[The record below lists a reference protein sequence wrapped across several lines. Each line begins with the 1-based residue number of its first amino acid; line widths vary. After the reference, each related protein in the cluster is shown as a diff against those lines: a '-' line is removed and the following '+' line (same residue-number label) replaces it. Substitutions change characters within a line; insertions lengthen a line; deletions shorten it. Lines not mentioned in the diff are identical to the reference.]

1 MKLLISKQPLAL
13 LIVITLL
20 SISNGQDDCNSLNCV
35 LPNCN
40 CKSSN
45 IPHGLSK
52 DVVPQLVMITFDDA
66 VTIDN
71 YETYSHLMT
80 GITNPNGCPIS
91 ATFFVSH
98 EYTNYKTVQQLHSQ
112 GHEIASH
119 SISHRFPPSWWET
132 ANYTDWYS
140 EIQGQREMLSTWAHI
155 DKSEIKGMRA
165 PFLQPGGNWQ
175 FQIISDLKR
184 DGFKYDASLVSYIH
198 KIDPYA
204 PPIWPYTLDF
214 PSVDDC
220 GVKPCPD
227 WTFRGLWEIPLVE
240 YEDKDGTLCAMLD
253 ECDTSRSEEEL
264 YNVIMKNF
272 ENHYNTNRAPFGIY
286 MHSPWLKN
294 PSNFNVVRR
303 FMQDISTRGDV
314 WFVSQ
319 SKVLDWIQNPKTLQS
334 MDTFSPF
341 NCWLH
346 HSPWVCTDDQSIT
359 CVYDTA
365 GFLVWPKRISKR
377 NAVFPKNNISTVLD
391 QEYFNRQ
398 HARATRKMKLWSQ
411 STGLNFPGRTTE
423 TLYNDATPSYDYGES
438 YGVYYNGQNEP
449 GFIPYLKPNEDANH
463 QEGYYSED
471 SGTPEREAGDA
482 KLTSNLLASILG
494 PKNMARIGVSRK
506 KRQSNTFH
514 ELHICSEYC
523 PFRYPW
529 LNNIDGQ

>member
-341 NCWLH
+341 N
-346 HSPWVCTDDQSIT
+346 
-359 CVYDTA
+359 Y
-365 GFLVWPKRISKR
+365 
-377 NAVFPKNNISTVLD
+377 